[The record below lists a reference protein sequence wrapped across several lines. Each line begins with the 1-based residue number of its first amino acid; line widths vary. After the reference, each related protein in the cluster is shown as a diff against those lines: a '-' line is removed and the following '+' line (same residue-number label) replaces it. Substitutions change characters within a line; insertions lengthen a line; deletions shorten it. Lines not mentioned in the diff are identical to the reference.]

1 MTSLIPI
8 LQKHN
13 FENRVTIQS
22 FDWRTLIGIHAAYP
36 SIPIVA
42 LLDETTVTPDTT
54 GKSYPWLKN
63 SKFPWLG
70 GLDLSA
76 APYNGN
82 WVLAAHSI
90 GASVLSPNHGTGKT
104 ADATVNSVGYVP
116 FTTKQVVEQA
126 HSLGMTVVPW
136 TVDAEV
142 TISKLVDDGVDA
154 IISNYPERVMYVA
167 RQRGLSVGRAR
178 MPSRPECL
186 VNASKWPSM

>member
-54 GKSYPWLKN
+54 GKSYPWLK
-63 SKFPWLG
+63 
-70 GLDLSA
+70 
-76 APYNGN
+76 NGN